1 MAPLRRNRADPA
13 NAQSPRGSGGPAPA
27 REAGV
32 ADPGTIDALA
42 GVRGAGGDDRAADGR
57 SGAPAIPGGIGGDD
71 PDQTALHTGMLLAW
85 TLLGGRSAQPAVLR
99 CPARGA
105 AARSRG
111 GRRRPGSPRHRR
123 RSAGVAAHRSRRA
136 DGVRAHSRHPG
147 ARRGARAGVGPRR
160 PRRTAAARRGLARW
174 AARGLPG
181 GGAGQERPAA
191 QQLLQKPDHARFF
204 LDHIQVAEPGPARQA
219 TAAALTE
226 LETLGKQPQVGLDG
240 AARVTEIT
248 ARLH

>member
-85 TLLGGRSAQPAVLR
+85 TLLGGRSAQPRCSGAQLEALR
-99 CPARGA
+99 PGLKAAGAGPAALATVDAALASLPTEA
-105 AARSRG
+105 AARTAFVRTL
-111 GRRRPGSPRHRR
+111 
-123 RSAGVAAHRSRRA
+123 
-136 DGVRAHSRHPG
+136 DTQVRAAVPAQGWAPEDHAGPLLHAG
-147 ARRGARAGVGPRR
+147 AWLGGLHVVSQAVARAKSAPLPSSSSRSPTTRGSSWTTSRSPSLGPPDR
-160 PRRTAAARRGLARW
+160 PR
-174 AARGLPG
+174 P
-181 GGAGQERPAA
+181 P
-191 QQLLQKPDHARFF
+191 P
-204 LDHIQVAEPGPARQA
+204 
-219 TAAALTE
+219 
-226 LETLGKQPQVGLDG
+226 
-240 AARVTEIT
+240 
-248 ARLH
+248 